1 MAIYYLNIKQISRR
15 DGSRATSA
23 AAYRSGTAITD
34 ERSGRTFNHSAR
46 QDVEHKEILLPGA
59 AGGEPLHWARDRAQL
74 WNRAEA
80 AETRGNARV
89 AREYALALPHELNP
103 AQRLSLAREFAGYI
117 AERYKVAVDLTIHQ
131 PRALGDPRNYHAHLL
146 TTTRE
151 VTATGLGAKSAA
163 EITNSLR
170 AERGLPQPWQDFR
183 EVRQRWA
190 EMANEALHAIG
201 SQARIDARSLAA
213 QGIERRP
220 TTHLGLAVTSM
231 QRRGIQ
237 TEVLKRVTAEQE
249 QEQSRLRHQ
258 QIAAAPSRADCP
270 QSPWLRP
277 APDPSGYL
285 PYSLHATGRGGGFAS
300 IEAERRAGAAQWL
313 EGRSRELDR
322 GAANPAG
329 RSPTEA
335 GLAATALA
343 GWQTGGP
350 RQPGGV
356 TAGAPDSPRPG
367 RSASLDLYPEPVGPP
382 VRQHEGFEL

>member
-1 MAIYYLNIKQISRR
+1 MRR
-15 DGSRATSA
+15 RLRRCCGAPGSRATSA

-80 AETRGNARV
+80 AESRGNARV

-103 AQRLSLAREFAGYI
+103 AQRLSLAREFAAYI
-117 AERYKVAVDLTIHQ
+117 AERYQVAVDLSIHQ
-131 PRALGDPRNYHAHLL
+131 PRSLGDPRNYHAHLL

-170 AERGLPQPWQDFR
+170 AARGLPQPWQDFR

-190 EMANEALHAIG
+190 DMANEALQAIG
-201 SQARIDARSLAA
+201 SLARIDARSLAA

-237 TEVLKRVTAEQE
+237 TEVVKRVTAEQE
-249 QEQSRLRHQ
+249 QERTQLRHQ
-258 QIAAAPSRADCP
+258 QVAAALSRAD
-270 QSPWLRP
+270 SPLPPRLHP

-285 PYSLHATGRGGGFAS
+285 PYSLHATGRGAGFAS

-313 EGRSRELDR
+313 QGRRRELDR
-322 GAANPAG
+322 EAANPAG
-329 RSPTEA
+329 RNPAQA
-335 GLAATALA
+335 GLAATTIA
-343 GWQTGGP
+343 GWQAGGP
-350 RQPGGV
+350 RLP
-356 TAGAPDSPRPG
+356 AGAADSQRPG
-367 RSASLDLYPEPVGPP
+367 RRASLDLHPEPVPP
-382 VRQHEGFEL
+382 PLRQHEGFEL